1 MTTADRISNDLHF
14 SIGTGMAVF
23 GAALH
28 QGIEQARVRA
38 VQRAAE
44 DARGAAMVHSAV
56 GQVHAQVA
64 SDLRGRLIGAEAEID
79 RLREL
84 TDTLRAEV
92 KHLAAERDEAAAIA
106 YGLLDELESL
116 RGTKAH

>member
-1 MTTADRISNDLHF
+1 MSTAHRIANDLEL
-14 SIGTGMAVF
+14 GVGLGVAAL
-23 GAALH
+23 GLALH
-28 QGIEQARVRA
+28 QGVEQARARA
-38 VQRAAE
+38 TQRAAE

-84 TDTLRAEV
+84 TDTLRSEV
-92 KHLAAERDEAAAIA
+92 KRLAAERDEAAAIA

-116 RGTKAH
+116 RGAKAH